1 MPNECAHG
9 YETLPF
15 ARKKSWNRER
25 RGGKEPHCGQSQQIG
40 PHSGRS
46 QQKIPHCADSQQTP
60 PALRPVPVI
69 TVRTEP
75 DDVSGGPTE
84 EKQKESLHNRR
95 KKQRCEGDWSIVPK
109 IAESMRGPPARR
121 TAARARYFAGG
132 KAGPAKSQLDVLKNR
147 TVLARG
153 GYGARKRSS

>member
-9 YETLPF
+9 YETLPI
-15 ARKKSWNRER
+15 ARKKAGIASGE
-25 RGGKEPHCGQSQQIG
+25 G
-40 PHSGRS
+40 GRS
-46 QQKIPHCADSQQTP
+46 LTAAKVSKSALTAADSQQTP

-121 TAARARYFAGG
+121 TDVRARHFAGG
-132 KAGPAKSQLDVLKNR
+132 KAGPAKSQLDALKNR